1 MKKILVVLLVL
12 SISTIPF
19 VSAHPFTDETIPNL
33 SSNAPTGV
41 SEVIVFFS
49 EPVELEFSTIKVL
62 DNNGDQID
70 NKDTNYYED
79 EKSLIVTTN
88 PLEDGVYTVTTKV
101 LSKVD
106 GHLVPGAFLFA
117 VGDVV
122 IDPKLLENQSS
133 TELIFYPEAGAR
145 FPGIVGQ
152 TIVLGVVIASLIIWG
167 TQNKQSIKDELE
179 EVQNKHHQKFMY
191 VTGIGLVLVF
201 ISNILMIA
209 VQTVRLETSPI
220 EAIQTYFGTIW
231 LARMAITI
239 VLLGIWFALDRQRN
253 LPKKVQ
259 IPMLGALLA
268 LISTSSLIGHGA
280 ASGETLALILD
291 YVHNLVAAVWI
302 GGIFYFVFTLLPSL
316 SNLREENREKMSLA
330 LIPRFSIAFIISVGI
345 VIITGPLLM
354 WFLESDVGL
363 ITESVYGQLIMLKIA
378 IASVMVALGGFFQFR
393 VQKTAEKNYHS
404 GKINVHRKLKRTLK
418 VDAALGVIL
427 LGVVALLTNGT
438 LPEGE
443 FKDASA
449 QEIIYGFKT
458 IEFTDNAKFEIQI
471 TPFSSG
477 VNTILVKVTD
487 FNNNPIYDANELKVK
502 MANPSKNISP
512 IEIPME
518 VTNVENDIPIEFQG
532 ELTFGF
538 SGQWQMEI
546 ESQRTENANESKIV
560 NVLIKPR
567 LENIQAQ
574 VVEYEFPE
582 DAKPLYPLY
591 DGGNSIWISDPSAPR
606 LWEFSLDTQEFSSYS
621 FDGSSTTFLTMDKS
635 GKIWFTDTPGNQIGY
650 IDLETKEIT
659 TKTIPNLAPVTVS
672 NTPIFIQA
680 DFDGNIWIT
689 IVNKNKIMKYMPD
702 EDVFQNVSL
711 PEKDSLPFALSID
724 SDGNI
729 WYTATGTGKFGKI
742 DPQEGKLTQYS
753 KEIPLEGPEY
763 FLFDKNGDVWIAEHT
778 GTAITKFNP
787 VLETFESISVLDK
800 EALPFGMTFDRYGNI
815 WFAQHVVDSIG
826 IYDPDNND
834 LKEIPIPTEGSFIQ
848 FVTSDKNGK
857 IWFVEQE
864 GNKIG
869 TINTIELPVDLS
881 QIKTIDN
888 IENNIEMEYTEIAS
902 PLIALGIIATS
913 LFFVKSIYDK
923 RRLNSLINS

>member
-1 MKKILVVLLVL
+1 MKKILIILLVL
-12 SISTIPF
+12 SLTSIPF

-41 SEVIVFFS
+41 SEVIVYFS
-49 EPVELEFSTIKVL
+49 EPVELNFSTLKVL
-62 DNNGDQID
+62 DNNGNQID
-70 NKDTNYYED
+70 NKDTDYYQD
-79 EKSLIVTTN
+79 EKSLIVTTS

-133 TELIFYPEAGAR
+133 IDLIFYPEAGAR

-167 TQNKQSIKDELE
+167 TQNKQSIKEELE
-179 EVQNKHHQKFMY
+179 QVQIKHHQKFMSI
-191 VTGIGLVLVF
+191 TGIGLMLIF

-231 LARMAITI
+231 LARMIITI
-239 VLLGIWFALDRQRN
+239 VLLGIWFTLDRKTN
-253 LPKKVQ
+253 VTKKIQ
-259 IPMLGALLA
+259 IPMLVAMLA

-280 ASGETLALILD
+280 ASGETPALILD
-291 YVHNLVAAVWI
+291 YIHNLVAAVWI
-302 GGIFYFVFTLLPSL
+302 GGIFYFVFTLLPAL
-316 SNLREENREKMSLA
+316 SKLKEENREKMSLA
-330 LIPRFSIAFIISVGI
+330 LIPRFSIAFIISIGI

-363 ITESVYGQLIMLKIA
+363 ITESVYGQLIILKIA

-393 VQKTAEKNYHS
+393 VQKTAEKNFQS
-404 GKINVHRKLKRTLK
+404 GKIDVHRKLRRSLK
-418 VDAALGVIL
+418 VDAALGVVL

-438 LPEGE
+438 LPEGQ
-443 FKDASA
+443 FQDASA

-477 VNTILVKVTD
+477 VNTILVQVSD
-487 FNNNPIYDANELKVK
+487 FNNNPIYDANAIKVK

-518 VTNVENDIPIEFQG
+518 ITKEENNIPTEFQG
-532 ELTFGF
+532 EITFGF
-538 SGQWQMEI
+538 SGEWQLEV

-560 NVLIKPR
+560 NVLVKPR
-567 LENIQAQ
+567 LENIQTQ

-582 DAKPLYPLY
+582 TAKPLYPLY
-591 DGGNSIWISDPSAPR
+591 DGKNSIWISDPSAPR
-606 LWEFSLDTQEFSSYS
+606 LWEFSLETKEFSSYS
-621 FDGSSTTFLTMDKS
+621 FNGLATMFLTMDNT
-635 GKIWFTDTPGNQIGY
+635 GKIWFTDSPRNQIGY

-659 TKTIPNLAPVTVS
+659 TKTIPNLDPVMAD
-672 NTPIFIQA
+672 NKPIFIQA
-680 DFDGNIWIT
+680 DFDDNIWIT
-689 IVNKNKIMKYMPD
+689 IVNKNKILKYLPND
-702 EDVFQNVSL
+702 DVFKILEL
-711 PEKDSLPFALSID
+711 PERDSFPFALSID

-729 WYTATGTGKFGKI
+729 WYTATGIGKI
-742 DPQEGKLTQYS
+742 GYIDPDKGTITQYS
-753 KEIPLEGPEY
+753 KEIPLDGPE
-763 FLFDKNGDVWIAEHT
+763 FLLFDKNQDVWIAEHT
-778 GTAITKFNP
+778 GTSITKFNP
-787 VLETFESISVLDK
+787 VLETFERISVPNE

-815 WFAQHVVDSIG
+815 WFAQHVVDGIG
-826 IYDPDNND
+826 VYDPDNND
-834 LKEIPIPTEGSFIQ
+834 LKEVPIPTEGTFIQ
-848 FVTSDKNGK
+848 FMTSDKNGK
-857 IWFVEQE
+857 IWFIEQE

-869 TINTIELPVDLS
+869 TVNAIEVPVDVS
-881 QIKTIDN
+881 QVKTIDSVE
-888 IENNIEMEYTEIAS
+888 IKYTEIAS
-902 PLIALGIIATS
+902 PLIALGIIVTA
-913 LFFVKSIYDK
+913 LFFVKAIHDK

>member
-1 MKKILVVLLVL
+1 MKKILIILLVL
-12 SISTIPF
+12 SLTSIPF
-19 VSAHPFTDETIPNL
+19 VSAHPFTDETVPNL

-41 SEVIVFFS
+41 SEVIVYFS
-49 EPVELEFSTIKVL
+49 EPVELNFSTLKVL
-62 DNNGDQID
+62 DNNGNQID
-70 NKDTNYYED
+70 NKDTDYYQD
-79 EKSLIVTTN
+79 EKSLIVTTS

-133 TELIFYPEAGAR
+133 IDLIFYPEAGAR

-167 TQNKQSIKDELE
+167 TQNKQSIKEELE
-179 EVQNKHHQKFMY
+179 QVQIKHHQKFMSI
-191 VTGIGLVLVF
+191 TGIGLMLIF

-231 LARMAITI
+231 LARMIITI
-239 VLLGIWFALDRQRN
+239 VLLGIWFTLDRKTN
-253 LPKKVQ
+253 VTKKIQ
-259 IPMLGALLA
+259 IPMLVAMLA

-280 ASGETLALILD
+280 ASGETPALILD
-291 YVHNLVAAVWI
+291 YIHNLVAAVWI
-302 GGIFYFVFTLLPSL
+302 GGIFYFVFTLLPAL
-316 SNLREENREKMSLA
+316 SKLKEENREKMSLA
-330 LIPRFSIAFIISVGI
+330 LIPRFSIAFIISIGI

-363 ITESVYGQLIMLKIA
+363 ITESVYGQLIILKIA

-393 VQKTAEKNYHS
+393 VQKTAEKNFQS
-404 GKINVHRKLKRTLK
+404 GKIDVHRKLRRSLK
-418 VDAALGVIL
+418 VDAALGVVL

-438 LPEGE
+438 LPEGQ
-443 FKDASA
+443 FQDASA

-477 VNTILVKVTD
+477 VNTILVQVSD
-487 FNNNPIYDANELKVK
+487 FNNNPIYDANAIKVK

-518 VTNVENDIPIEFQG
+518 ITKEENDIPTEFQG
-532 ELTFGF
+532 EITFGF
-538 SGQWQMEI
+538 SGEWQLEV

-560 NVLIKPR
+560 NVLVKPR
-567 LENIQAQ
+567 LENIQTQ

-582 DAKPLYPLY
+582 TAKPLYPLY
-591 DGGNSIWISDPSAPR
+591 DGKNSIWISDPSAPR
-606 LWEFSLDTQEFSSYS
+606 LWEFSLETKEFSSYS
-621 FDGSSTTFLTMDKS
+621 FNGLATMFLTMDNT
-635 GKIWFTDTPGNQIGY
+635 GKIWFTDSPRNQIGY

-659 TKTIPNLAPVTVS
+659 TKTIPNLDPVMAD
-672 NTPIFIQA
+672 NKPIFIQA
-680 DFDGNIWIT
+680 DFDDNIWIT
-689 IVNKNKIMKYMPD
+689 IVNKNKILKYLPND
-702 EDVFQNVSL
+702 DVFKILEL
-711 PEKDSLPFALSID
+711 PERDSFPFALSID

-729 WYTATGTGKFGKI
+729 WYTATGIGKI
-742 DPQEGKLTQYS
+742 GYIDPDKGTITQYS
-753 KEIPLEGPEY
+753 KEIPLDGPE
-763 FLFDKNGDVWIAEHT
+763 FLLFDKNQDVWIAEHT
-778 GTAITKFNP
+778 GTSITKFNP
-787 VLETFESISVLDK
+787 VLETFERISVPNE

-815 WFAQHVVDSIG
+815 WFAQHVVDGIG
-826 IYDPDNND
+826 VYDPDNND
-834 LKEIPIPTEGSFIQ
+834 LKEVPIPTEGTFIQ
-848 FVTSDKNGK
+848 FMTSDKNGK
-857 IWFVEQE
+857 VWFVEQE

-869 TINTIELPVDLS
+869 TVNAIEIPVDVS
-881 QIKTIDN
+881 QVKTIDSS
-888 IENNIEMEYTEIAS
+888 EMKYTEIAS
-902 PLIALGIIATS
+902 PLIALGIIVTA
-913 LFFVKSIYDK
+913 LFYVKGIYDK
-923 RRLNSLINS
+923 RRLNDLINS

>member
-1 MKKILVVLLVL
+1 MKKILIILLVL
-12 SISTIPF
+12 SLTSIPF

-41 SEVIVFFS
+41 SEVIVYFS
-49 EPVELEFSTIKVL
+49 EPVELNFSTLKVL
-62 DNNGDQID
+62 DNNGNQID
-70 NKDTNYYED
+70 NKDTDYYQD
-79 EKSLIVTTN
+79 EKSLIVTTS

-133 TELIFYPEAGAR
+133 IDLIFYPEAGAR

-167 TQNKQSIKDELE
+167 TQNKQSIKEELE
-179 EVQNKHHQKFMY
+179 QVQIKHHQKFMSI
-191 VTGIGLVLVF
+191 TGIGLMLIF

-231 LARMAITI
+231 LARMIITI
-239 VLLGIWFALDRQRN
+239 VLLGIWFTLDRKTN
-253 LPKKVQ
+253 VTKKVQ
-259 IPMLGALLA
+259 IPMLVAMLA

-280 ASGETLALILD
+280 ASGETPALILD
-291 YVHNLVAAVWI
+291 YIHNLVAAVWI
-302 GGIFYFVFTLLPSL
+302 GGIFYFVFTLLPAL
-316 SNLREENREKMSLA
+316 SKLKEENREKMSLA
-330 LIPRFSIAFIISVGI
+330 LIPRFSIAFIISIGI

-363 ITESVYGQLIMLKIA
+363 ITESVYGQLIILKIA

-393 VQKTAEKNYHS
+393 VQKTAEKNFQS
-404 GKINVHRKLKRTLK
+404 GKIDVHRKLRRSLK
-418 VDAALGVIL
+418 VDAALGVVL

-438 LPEGE
+438 LPEGQ
-443 FKDASA
+443 FQDASA

-477 VNTILVKVTD
+477 VNTILVQVSD
-487 FNNNPIYDANELKVK
+487 FNNNPIYDANAIKVK

-518 VTNVENDIPIEFQG
+518 ITKEENDIPTEFQG
-532 ELTFGF
+532 EITFGF
-538 SGQWQMEI
+538 SGEWQLEV

-560 NVLIKPR
+560 NVLVKPR
-567 LENIQAQ
+567 LENIQTQ

-582 DAKPLYPLY
+582 TAKPLYPLY
-591 DGGNSIWISDPSAPR
+591 DGKNSIWISDPSAPR
-606 LWEFSLDTQEFSSYS
+606 LWEFSLETKEFSSYS
-621 FDGSSTTFLTMDKS
+621 FNGLSTMFLTMDNT
-635 GKIWFTDTPGNQIGY
+635 GKIWFTDSPRNQIGY

-659 TKTIPNLAPVTVS
+659 TKWIPNLDPVLAD
-672 NTPIFIQA
+672 NKPIFIQA
-680 DFDGNIWIT
+680 DFDDNIWIT
-689 IVNKNKIMKYMPD
+689 IVNKNKILKYLPD
-702 EDVFQNVSL
+702 DDVFKIVEL
-711 PEKDSLPFALSID
+711 PERDSLPFALSID

-729 WYTATGTGKFGKI
+729 WYTATGIGKI
-742 DPQEGKLTQYS
+742 GYIDPDKGTITQYS
-753 KEIPLEGPEY
+753 KEIPLDGPE
-763 FLFDKNGDVWIAEHT
+763 FLLFDKNQDVWIAEHT
-778 GTAITKFNP
+778 GTSITKFNP
-787 VLETFESISVLDK
+787 VLETFERISVPNE

-815 WFAQHVVDSIG
+815 WFAQHVVDGIG
-826 IYDPDNND
+826 VYDPDNND
-834 LKEIPIPTEGSFIQ
+834 LKEVPIPTEGTFIQ
-848 FVTSDKNGK
+848 FMTSDKNGK
-857 IWFVEQE
+857 VWFVEQE

-869 TINTIELPVDLS
+869 TVNAIEIPVDVS
-881 QIKTIDN
+881 QVKTIDSS
-888 IENNIEMEYTEIAS
+888 EMKYTEIAS
-902 PLIALGIIATS
+902 PLIALGIIATA
-913 LFFVKSIYDK
+913 LFYVKGIYDK
-923 RRLNSLINS
+923 RRLNDLINS

>member
-1 MKKILVVLLVL
+1 MKKILIILLVL
-12 SISTIPF
+12 SLTSIPF

-41 SEVIVFFS
+41 SEVIVYFS
-49 EPVELEFSTIKVL
+49 EPVELNFSTLKVL
-62 DNNGDQID
+62 DNNGNQID
-70 NKDTNYYED
+70 NKDTDYYQD
-79 EKSLIVTTN
+79 EKSLIVTTS

-133 TELIFYPEAGAR
+133 IDLIFYPEAGAR

-167 TQNKQSIKDELE
+167 TQNKQSIKEELE
-179 EVQNKHHQKFMY
+179 QVQIKHHQKFMSI
-191 VTGIGLVLVF
+191 TGIGLMLIF

-231 LARMAITI
+231 LARMIITI
-239 VLLGIWFALDRQRN
+239 VLLGIWFTLDRKTN
-253 LPKKVQ
+253 VTKKIQ
-259 IPMLGALLA
+259 IPMLVAMLA

-280 ASGETLALILD
+280 ASGETPALILD
-291 YVHNLVAAVWI
+291 YIHNLVAAVWI
-302 GGIFYFVFTLLPSL
+302 GGIFYFVFTLLPAL
-316 SNLREENREKMSLA
+316 SKLKEENREKMSLA
-330 LIPRFSIAFIISVGI
+330 LIPRFSIAFIISIGI

-363 ITESVYGQLIMLKIA
+363 ITESVYGQLIILKIA

-393 VQKTAEKNYHS
+393 VQKTAEKNFQS
-404 GKINVHRKLKRTLK
+404 GKIDVHRKLRRSLK
-418 VDAALGVIL
+418 VDAALGVVL

-438 LPEGE
+438 LPEGQ
-443 FKDASA
+443 FQDASA

-477 VNTILVKVTD
+477 VNTILVQVSD
-487 FNNNPIYDANELKVK
+487 FNNNPIYDANAIKVK
-502 MANPSKNISP
+502 MANPSKNIAP

-518 VTNVENDIPIEFQG
+518 ITKEENDIPTEFQG
-532 ELTFGF
+532 EITFGF
-538 SGQWQMEI
+538 SGEWQLEV

-560 NVLIKPR
+560 NVLVKPR
-567 LENIQAQ
+567 LENIQTQ

-582 DAKPLYPLY
+582 TAKPLYPLY
-591 DGGNSIWISDPSAPR
+591 DGKNSIWISDPSAPR
-606 LWEFSLDTQEFSSYS
+606 LWEFSLETKEFSSYS
-621 FDGSSTTFLTMDKS
+621 FNGLSTMFLTMDNT
-635 GKIWFTDTPGNQIGY
+635 GKIWFTDSPRNQIGY

-659 TKTIPNLAPVTVS
+659 TKTIPNLDPVMAD
-672 NTPIFIQA
+672 NKPIFIQA
-680 DFDGNIWIT
+680 DFDDNIWIT
-689 IVNKNKIMKYMPD
+689 IVNKNKILKYLPND
-702 EDVFQNVSL
+702 DVFKIVEL
-711 PEKDSLPFALSID
+711 PERDSLPFALSID

-729 WYTATGTGKFGKI
+729 WYTATGIGKI
-742 DPQEGKLTQYS
+742 GYIDPDKGTITQYS
-753 KEIPLEGPEY
+753 KEIPLDGPE
-763 FLFDKNGDVWIAEHT
+763 FLLFDKNQDVWIAEHT
-778 GTAITKFNP
+778 GTSITKFNP
-787 VLETFESISVLDK
+787 VLETFERISVPNE

-815 WFAQHVVDSIG
+815 WFAQHVVDGIG
-826 IYDPDNND
+826 VYDPDNND
-834 LKEIPIPTEGSFIQ
+834 LKEVPIPTEGTFIQ
-848 FVTSDKNGK
+848 FMTSDKNGK
-857 IWFVEQE
+857 VWFVEQE

-869 TINTIELPVDLS
+869 TVNAIEIPVDVS
-881 QIKTIDN
+881 QVKTIDSS
-888 IENNIEMEYTEIAS
+888 EMKYTEIAS
-902 PLIALGIIATS
+902 PLIALGIIATA
-913 LFFVKSIYDK
+913 LFYVKGIYDK
-923 RRLNSLINS
+923 RRLNDLINS

>member
-1 MKKILVVLLVL
+1 MKKILIVLLVL
-12 SISTIPF
+12 SVSSIPF

-49 EPVELEFSTIKVL
+49 EPIEIEFSVIKVL
-62 DNNGDQID
+62 DSNGNQID

-79 EKSLIVTTN
+79 EKSLIVTTE

-133 TELIFYPEAGAR
+133 IDLIFYPEAGAR

-167 TQNKQSIKDELE
+167 TQNKQSIKEELE
-179 EVQNKHHQKFMY
+179 QVQIKHHQKFMTI
-191 VTGIGLVLVF
+191 TGIGLMLVF

-220 EAIQTYFGTIW
+220 ESIQTYFGTIW
-231 LARMAITI
+231 LARMIITI
-239 VLLGIWFALDRQRN
+239 VLLGLWFALDRKTN
-253 LPKKVQ
+253 VTKKIQ
-259 IPMLGALLA
+259 IPMLGAMLA

-280 ASGETLALILD
+280 ASGETPALILD

-316 SNLREENREKMSLA
+316 SNLKEESREKMSLA
-330 LIPRFSIAFIISVGI
+330 LIPRFSIAFIISIGI

-363 ITESVYGQLIMLKIA
+363 ITESVYGQLIILKIA

-393 VQKTAEKNYHS
+393 VQKTAEKNFQS
-404 GKINVHRKLKRTLK
+404 GKINVHRKLRRSLK

-443 FKDASA
+443 FRDASA

-477 VNTILVKVTD
+477 VNTILVQVSD
-487 FNNNPIYDANELKVK
+487 FNNNPIYDANAIKVK

-518 VTNVENDIPIEFQG
+518 ITKEENDIPIEFQG

-538 SGQWQMEI
+538 SGEWQLEI

-560 NVLIKPR
+560 NVLVKPR
-567 LENIQAQ
+567 LENIQTQ
-574 VVEYEFPE
+574 IVEYEFPE
-582 DAKPLYPLY
+582 TAKPLYPLY
-591 DGGNSIWISDPSAPR
+591 DGKNSIWISDPSSPR
-606 LWEFSLDTQEFSSYS
+606 LWEFSLETQEFSSYS
-621 FDGSSTTFLTMDKS
+621 FNGLGTMFLTMDS
-635 GKIWFTDTPGNQIGY
+635 TGKIWFTDSPRNQIGY
-650 IDLETKEIT
+650 IDLATKEIT
-659 TKTIPNLAPVTVS
+659 TKTIPNLDPVMAS
-672 NTPIFIQA
+672 NKPIFIQA
-680 DFDGNIWIT
+680 DFDDNIWIT
-689 IVNKNKIMKYMPD
+689 IVNKNKILKYIPD
-702 EDVFQNVSL
+702 DDVFKIVEL
-711 PEKDSLPFALSID
+711 PERDSFPFALSID

-742 DPQEGKLTQYS
+742 DPQEGKITQYS

-763 FLFDKNGDVWIAEHT
+763 LLFDKNEDVWIAEHT

-787 VLETFESISVLDK
+787 VLETFESISVPDE

-815 WFAQHVVDSIG
+815 WFAQHVIDSIG
-826 IYDPDNND
+826 VYDPDNND
-834 LKEIPIPTEGSFIQ
+834 LIEVPISTEGSFIQ
-848 FVTSDKNGK
+848 FMTSDKNGK

-869 TINTIELPVDLS
+869 TVNTIEIPVDVS
-881 QIKTIDN
+881 QIKTIDSVE
-888 IENNIEMEYTEIAS
+888 IEYTEIAS
-902 PLIALGIIATS
+902 PLIALGIIATA

>member
-1 MKKILVVLLVL
+1 MKKILIILLVL
-12 SISTIPF
+12 SLTSIPF

-41 SEVIVFFS
+41 SEVIVYFS
-49 EPVELEFSTIKVL
+49 EPVELNFSTLKVL
-62 DNNGDQID
+62 DNNGNQID
-70 NKDTNYYED
+70 NKDTDYYED
-79 EKSLIVTTN
+79 EKSLIVTTS

-133 TELIFYPEAGAR
+133 IDLIFYPEAGAR

-167 TQNKQSIKDELE
+167 TQNKQSIKEELE
-179 EVQNKHHQKFMY
+179 QVQIKHHQKFMSI
-191 VTGIGLVLVF
+191 TGIGLMLIF

-209 VQTVRLETSPI
+209 VQTVRLETSPM

-231 LARMAITI
+231 LARMIITI
-239 VLLGIWFALDRQRN
+239 VLLGIWFTLDRKTN
-253 LPKKVQ
+253 VTKKIQ
-259 IPMLGALLA
+259 IPMLVAMLA

-280 ASGETLALILD
+280 ASGETPALILD
-291 YVHNLVAAVWI
+291 YIHNLVAAVWI
-302 GGIFYFVFTLLPSL
+302 GGIFYFVFTLLPAL
-316 SNLREENREKMSLA
+316 SKLKEENREKMSLA
-330 LIPRFSIAFIISVGI
+330 LIPRFSIAFIISIGI

-363 ITESVYGQLIMLKIA
+363 ITESVYGQLIILKIA

-393 VQKTAEKNYHS
+393 VQKTAEKNFQS
-404 GKINVHRKLKRTLK
+404 GKIDVHRKLRRSLK
-418 VDAALGVIL
+418 VDAALGVVL

-438 LPEGE
+438 LPEGQ
-443 FKDASA
+443 FQDASA

-477 VNTILVKVTD
+477 VNTILVQVSD
-487 FNNNPIYDANELKVK
+487 FNNNPIYDANAIKVK

-518 VTNVENDIPIEFQG
+518 ITKEENDIPTEFQG
-532 ELTFGF
+532 EITFGF
-538 SGQWQMEI
+538 SGEWQLEI

-560 NVLIKPR
+560 NVLVKPR
-567 LENIQAQ
+567 LENIQTQ

-582 DAKPLYPLY
+582 TAKPLYPLY
-591 DGGNSIWISDPSAPR
+591 DGKNSIWISDPSAPR
-606 LWEFSLDTQEFSSYS
+606 LWEFSLETKEFSSYS
-621 FDGSSTTFLTMDKS
+621 FNGLATMFLTMDNT
-635 GKIWFTDTPGNQIGY
+635 GKIWFTDSPRNQIGY

-659 TKTIPNLAPVTVS
+659 TKTIPNLDPVMAD
-672 NTPIFIQA
+672 NKPIFIQA
-680 DFDGNIWIT
+680 DFDDNIWIT
-689 IVNKNKIMKYMPD
+689 IVNKNKILKYVPD
-702 EDVFQNVSL
+702 DDVFKIVEL
-711 PEKDSLPFALSID
+711 PERDSLPFALSID

-729 WYTATGTGKFGKI
+729 WYTATGIGKI
-742 DPQEGKLTQYS
+742 GYIDPDKGTITQYS
-753 KEIPLEGPEY
+753 KEIPLDGPE
-763 FLFDKNGDVWIAEHT
+763 FLLFDKNQDVWIAEHT
-778 GTAITKFNP
+778 GTSITKFNP
-787 VLETFESISVLDK
+787 VLETFERISVPNE

-815 WFAQHVVDSIG
+815 WFAQHVVDGIG
-826 IYDPDNND
+826 VYDPDNND
-834 LKEIPIPTEGSFIQ
+834 LKEVPIPTEGTFIQ
-848 FVTSDKNGK
+848 FMTSDKNGK
-857 IWFVEQE
+857 VWFVEQE

-869 TINTIELPVDLS
+869 TVNAIEIPVDVS
-881 QIKTIDN
+881 QVKTIDSS
-888 IENNIEMEYTEIAS
+888 EMKYTEIAS
-902 PLIALGIIATS
+902 PLIALGIIVTA
-913 LFFVKSIYDK
+913 LFYVKGIYDK
-923 RRLNSLINS
+923 RRLNDLINS

>member
-1 MKKILVVLLVL
+1 MKKILIILLVL
-12 SISTIPF
+12 SLTSIPF

-41 SEVIVFFS
+41 SEVIVYFS
-49 EPVELEFSTIKVL
+49 EPVELNFSALKVL
-62 DNNGDQID
+62 DNNGNQID
-70 NKDTNYYED
+70 NKDTDYYQD
-79 EKSLIVTTN
+79 EKSLIVTTS

-133 TELIFYPEAGAR
+133 IDLIFYPEAGAR

-167 TQNKQSIKDELE
+167 TQNKQSIKEELE
-179 EVQNKHHQKFMY
+179 QVQIKHHQKFMSI
-191 VTGIGLVLVF
+191 TGIGLMLIF

-231 LARMAITI
+231 LARMIITI
-239 VLLGIWFALDRQRN
+239 VLLGIWFTLDRKTN
-253 LPKKVQ
+253 VTKKIQ
-259 IPMLGALLA
+259 IPMLVAMLA

-280 ASGETLALILD
+280 ASGETPALILD
-291 YVHNLVAAVWI
+291 YIHNLVAAVWI
-302 GGIFYFVFTLLPSL
+302 GGIFYFVFTLLPAL
-316 SNLREENREKMSLA
+316 SKLKEENREKMSLA
-330 LIPRFSIAFIISVGI
+330 LIPRFSIAFIISIGI

-363 ITESVYGQLIMLKIA
+363 ITESVYGQLIILKIA

-393 VQKTAEKNYHS
+393 VQKTAEKNFQS
-404 GKINVHRKLKRTLK
+404 GKIDVHRKLRRSLK
-418 VDAALGVIL
+418 VDAALGVVL

-438 LPEGE
+438 LPEGQ
-443 FKDASA
+443 FQDASA

-477 VNTILVKVTD
+477 VNTILVQVSD
-487 FNNNPIYDANELKVK
+487 FNNNPIYDANAIKVK

-518 VTNVENDIPIEFQG
+518 ITKEENDIPTEFQG
-532 ELTFGF
+532 EITFGF
-538 SGQWQMEI
+538 SGEWQLEV

-560 NVLIKPR
+560 NVLVKPR
-567 LENIQAQ
+567 LENIQTQ

-582 DAKPLYPLY
+582 TAKPLYPLY
-591 DGGNSIWISDPSAPR
+591 DGKNSIWISDPSAPR
-606 LWEFSLDTQEFSSYS
+606 LWEFSLETKEFSSYS
-621 FDGSSTTFLTMDKS
+621 FNGLATMFLTMDNT
-635 GKIWFTDTPGNQIGY
+635 GKIWFTDSPRNQIGY

-659 TKTIPNLAPVTVS
+659 TKTIPNLDPVMAD
-672 NTPIFIQA
+672 NKPIFIQA
-680 DFDGNIWIT
+680 DFDDNIWIT
-689 IVNKNKIMKYMPD
+689 IVNKNKILKYLPND
-702 EDVFQNVSL
+702 DVFKILEL
-711 PEKDSLPFALSID
+711 PERDSLPFALSID

-729 WYTATGTGKFGKI
+729 WYTATGIGKI
-742 DPQEGKLTQYS
+742 GYIDPDKGTITQYS
-753 KEIPLEGPEY
+753 KEIPLDGPE
-763 FLFDKNGDVWIAEHT
+763 FLLFDKNQDVWIAEHT
-778 GTAITKFNP
+778 GTSITKFNP
-787 VLETFESISVLDK
+787 VLETFERISVPNE

-815 WFAQHVVDSIG
+815 WFAQHVVDGIG
-826 IYDPDNND
+826 VYDPDNND
-834 LKEIPIPTEGSFIQ
+834 LKEVPIPTEGTFIQ
-848 FVTSDKNGK
+848 FMTSDKNGK
-857 IWFVEQE
+857 VWFVEQE

-869 TINTIELPVDLS
+869 TVNAIEIPVDVS
-881 QIKTIDN
+881 QVKTIDSS
-888 IENNIEMEYTEIAS
+888 EMKYTEIAS
-902 PLIALGIIATS
+902 PLIALGIIVTA
-913 LFFVKSIYDK
+913 LFYVKGIYDK
-923 RRLNSLINS
+923 RRLNDLINS

>member
-1 MKKILVVLLVL
+1 MKKIFVILLVISL
-12 SISTIPF
+12 SSIPF

-33 SSNAPTGV
+33 SSNAPTGI

-49 EPVELEFSTIKVL
+49 EPVEIEFSTIKVL
-62 DNNGDQID
+62 DNNGNQID

-79 EKSLIVTTN
+79 EKSLIVTTS

-133 TELIFYPEAGAR
+133 IDLIFYPEAGAR

-167 TQNKQSIKDELE
+167 TQNKQSIKEELE
-179 EVQNKHHQKFMY
+179 QVQIKHHQKFMSI
-191 VTGIGLVLVF
+191 TGIGLMLVF

-231 LARMAITI
+231 LARMIITI
-239 VLLGIWFALDRQRN
+239 VLLGIWFALDRKTN
-253 LPKKVQ
+253 VTKKIQ
-259 IPMLGALLA
+259 IPMLVAMLA

-280 ASGETLALILD
+280 ASGETPALILD
-291 YVHNLVAAVWI
+291 YIHNLVAAVWI
-302 GGIFYFVFTLLPSL
+302 GGIFYFVFALLPSL
-316 SNLREENREKMSLA
+316 SKLKEESREKMSLA
-330 LIPRFSIAFIISVGI
+330 LIPRFSIAFIISIGI

-363 ITESVYGQLIMLKIA
+363 ITESVYGQLIILKIA

-393 VQKTAEKNYHS
+393 VQKTAEKNFQS
-404 GKINVHRKLKRTLK
+404 GKINVHKKLKRSLK
-418 VDAALGVIL
+418 IDATLGVIL
-427 LGVVALLTNGT
+427 LGIVALLTNGT
-438 LPEGE
+438 LPAGE
-443 FKDASA
+443 IQNADA

-471 TPFSSG
+471 SPFSSG
-477 VNTILVKVTD
+477 VNTILVKVSD
-487 FNNNPIYDANELKVK
+487 VDNNPIYDSNQLKVK
-502 MANPSKNISP
+502 IANPSKNISP

-518 VTNVENDIPIEFQG
+518 ITKEDNDIPVEFQG

-538 SGQWQMEI
+538 SGEWQLEI

-560 NVLIKPR
+560 NVLVKPR
-567 LENIQAQ
+567 LENIQTQ
-574 VVEYEFPE
+574 IVEYEFPE
-582 DAKPLYPLY
+582 TAKPLYPLY
-591 DGGNSIWISDPSAPR
+591 DGKNSIWISDPSAPR
-606 LWEFSLDTQEFSSYS
+606 LWEFSLETQEFSSYS
-621 FDGSSTTFLTMDKS
+621 FNGLATMFLTMDNT
-635 GKIWFTDTPGNQIGY
+635 GKIWFTDSPRNQIGY

-659 TKTIPNLAPVTVS
+659 TKTIPNLDPVMAD
-672 NTPIFIQA
+672 NKPIFIQA
-680 DFDGNIWIT
+680 DFDDNIWIT
-689 IVNKNKIMKYMPD
+689 IVNKNKILKYLPD
-702 EDVFQNVSL
+702 DDVFKIIEL
-711 PEKDSLPFALSID
+711 PERDSFPFALSID
-724 SDGNI
+724 SDGDI
-729 WYTATGTGKFGKI
+729 WYTATGIGKI
-742 DPQEGKLTQYS
+742 GEIDPKEGKITQYS
-753 KEIPLEGPEY
+753 KQIPLNGPEY
-763 FLFDKNGDVWIAEHT
+763 LLFDKNENVWIAEHT

-787 VLETFESISVLDK
+787 VLETFESISVQDE

-826 IYDPDNND
+826 VYDPDNND
-834 LKEIPIPTEGSFIQ
+834 LKEVPISTEGSFIQ
-848 FVTSDKNGK
+848 FMTSDKNGK
-857 IWFVEQE
+857 VWFVEQE

-869 TINTIELPVDLS
+869 TVNTIEIPVDVS
-881 QIKTIDN
+881 QVTTIDST
-888 IENNIEMEYTEIAS
+888 EMKYTEIAS
-902 PLIALGIIATS
+902 PLIALGIIVTS
-913 LFFVKSIYDK
+913 LFYVKSVYDK
-923 RRLNSLINS
+923 RRLNALINS

>member
-1 MKKILVVLLVL
+1 MKKILIILLVL
-12 SISTIPF
+12 SLTSIPF

-41 SEVIVFFS
+41 SEVIVYFS
-49 EPVELEFSTIKVL
+49 EPVELNFSTLKVL
-62 DNNGDQID
+62 DNNGNQID
-70 NKDTNYYED
+70 NKDTDYYQD
-79 EKSLIVTTN
+79 EKSLIVTTS

-133 TELIFYPEAGAR
+133 IDLIFYPEAGAR

-167 TQNKQSIKDELE
+167 TQNKQSIKEELE
-179 EVQNKHHQKFMY
+179 QVQIKHHQKFMSI
-191 VTGIGLVLVF
+191 TGIGLMLIF

-231 LARMAITI
+231 LARMIITI
-239 VLLGIWFALDRQRN
+239 VLLGIWFTLDRKTN
-253 LPKKVQ
+253 VTKKIQ
-259 IPMLGALLA
+259 IPMLVAMLA

-280 ASGETLALILD
+280 ASGETPALILD
-291 YVHNLVAAVWI
+291 YIHNLVAAVWI
-302 GGIFYFVFTLLPSL
+302 GGIFYFVFTLLPAL
-316 SNLREENREKMSLA
+316 SKLKEENREKMSLA
-330 LIPRFSIAFIISVGI
+330 LIPRFSIAFIISIGI

-363 ITESVYGQLIMLKIA
+363 ITESVYGQLIILKIA

-393 VQKTAEKNYHS
+393 VQKTAEKNFQS
-404 GKINVHRKLKRTLK
+404 GKIDVHRKLRRSLK
-418 VDAALGVIL
+418 VDAALGVVL

-438 LPEGE
+438 LPEGQ
-443 FKDASA
+443 FQDASA

-477 VNTILVKVTD
+477 VNTILVQVSD
-487 FNNNPIYDANELKVK
+487 FNNNPIYDANAIKVK
-502 MANPSKNISP
+502 MANPSKNIAP

-518 VTNVENDIPIEFQG
+518 ITKEENDIPTEFQG
-532 ELTFGF
+532 EITFGF
-538 SGQWQMEI
+538 SGEWQLEV

-560 NVLIKPR
+560 NVLVKPR
-567 LENIQAQ
+567 LENIQTQ

-582 DAKPLYPLY
+582 TAKPLYPLY
-591 DGGNSIWISDPSAPR
+591 DGKNSIWISDPSAPR
-606 LWEFSLDTQEFSSYS
+606 LWEFSLETKEFSSYS
-621 FDGSSTTFLTMDKS
+621 FNGLSTMFLTMDNT
-635 GKIWFTDTPGNQIGY
+635 GKIWFTDSPRNQIGY

-659 TKTIPNLAPVTVS
+659 TKTIPNLDPVMAD
-672 NTPIFIQA
+672 NKPIFIQA
-680 DFDGNIWIT
+680 DFDDNIWIT
-689 IVNKNKIMKYMPD
+689 IVNKNKILKYLPND
-702 EDVFQNVSL
+702 DVFKIVEL
-711 PEKDSLPFALSID
+711 PERDSFPFALSID

-729 WYTATGTGKFGKI
+729 WYTATGIGKI
-742 DPQEGKLTQYS
+742 GYIDPDKGTITQYS
-753 KEIPLEGPEY
+753 KEIPLDGPE
-763 FLFDKNGDVWIAEHT
+763 FLLFDKNQDVWIAEHT
-778 GTAITKFNP
+778 GTSITKFNP
-787 VLETFESISVLDK
+787 VLETFERISVPNE

-815 WFAQHVVDSIG
+815 WFAQHVVDGIG
-826 IYDPDNND
+826 VYDPDNND
-834 LKEIPIPTEGSFIQ
+834 LKEVPIPTEGTFIQ
-848 FVTSDKNGK
+848 FMTSDKNGK
-857 IWFVEQE
+857 VWFVEQE

-869 TINTIELPVDLS
+869 TVNAIEIPVDVS
-881 QIKTIDN
+881 QVKTIDSS
-888 IENNIEMEYTEIAS
+888 EMKYTEIAS
-902 PLIALGIIATS
+902 PLIALGIIVTA
-913 LFFVKSIYDK
+913 LFYVKGIYDK
-923 RRLNSLINS
+923 RRLNDLINS

>member
-1 MKKILVVLLVL
+1 MKKILIILLVL
-12 SISTIPF
+12 SLTSIPF

-41 SEVIVFFS
+41 SEVIVYFS
-49 EPVELEFSTIKVL
+49 EPVELNFSTLKVL
-62 DNNGDQID
+62 DNNGNQID
-70 NKDTNYYED
+70 NKDTDYYQD
-79 EKSLIVTTN
+79 EKSLIVTTS

-133 TELIFYPEAGAR
+133 IDLIFYPEAGAR

-167 TQNKQSIKDELE
+167 TQNKQSIKEELE
-179 EVQNKHHQKFMY
+179 QVQIKHHQKFMSI
-191 VTGIGLVLVF
+191 TGIGLMLIF

-231 LARMAITI
+231 LARMIITI
-239 VLLGIWFALDRQRN
+239 VLLGIWFTLDRKTN
-253 LPKKVQ
+253 VTKKIQ
-259 IPMLGALLA
+259 IPMLVAMLA

-280 ASGETLALILD
+280 ASGETPALILD
-291 YVHNLVAAVWI
+291 YIHNLVAAVWI
-302 GGIFYFVFTLLPSL
+302 GGIFYFVFTLLPAL
-316 SNLREENREKMSLA
+316 SKLKEENREKMSLA
-330 LIPRFSIAFIISVGI
+330 LIPRFSIAFIISIGI

-363 ITESVYGQLIMLKIA
+363 ITESVYGQLIILKIV

-393 VQKTAEKNYHS
+393 VQKTAEKNFQS
-404 GKINVHRKLKRTLK
+404 GKIDVHRKLRRSLK
-418 VDAALGVIL
+418 VDAALGVVL

-438 LPEGE
+438 LPEGQ
-443 FKDASA
+443 FQDASA

-477 VNTILVKVTD
+477 VNTILVQVSD
-487 FNNNPIYDANELKVK
+487 FNNNPIYDANAIKVK

-518 VTNVENDIPIEFQG
+518 ITKEENDIPTEFQG
-532 ELTFGF
+532 EITFGF
-538 SGQWQMEI
+538 SGEWQLEV

-560 NVLIKPR
+560 NVLVKPR
-567 LENIQAQ
+567 LENIQTQ

-582 DAKPLYPLY
+582 TAKPLYPLY
-591 DGGNSIWISDPSAPR
+591 DGKNSIWISDPSAPR
-606 LWEFSLDTQEFSSYS
+606 LWEFSLETKEFSSYS
-621 FDGSSTTFLTMDKS
+621 FNGLATMFLTMDNT
-635 GKIWFTDTPGNQIGY
+635 GKIWFTDSPRNQIGY

-659 TKTIPNLAPVTVS
+659 TKTIPNLDPVMAD
-672 NTPIFIQA
+672 NKPIFIQA
-680 DFDGNIWIT
+680 DFDDNIWIT
-689 IVNKNKIMKYMPD
+689 IVNKNKILKYLPND
-702 EDVFQNVSL
+702 DVFKILEL
-711 PEKDSLPFALSID
+711 PERDSFPFALSID

-729 WYTATGTGKFGKI
+729 WYTATGIGKI
-742 DPQEGKLTQYS
+742 GYIDPDKGTITQYS
-753 KEIPLEGPEY
+753 KEIPLDGPE
-763 FLFDKNGDVWIAEHT
+763 FLLFDKNQDVWIAEHT
-778 GTAITKFNP
+778 GTSITKFNP
-787 VLETFESISVLDK
+787 VLETFERISVPNE

-815 WFAQHVVDSIG
+815 WFAQHVVDGIG
-826 IYDPDNND
+826 VYDPDNND
-834 LKEIPIPTEGSFIQ
+834 LKEVPIPTEGTFIQ
-848 FVTSDKNGK
+848 FMTSDKNGK
-857 IWFVEQE
+857 VWFVEQE

-869 TINTIELPVDLS
+869 TVNAIEIPVDVS
-881 QIKTIDN
+881 QVKTIDSS
-888 IENNIEMEYTEIAS
+888 EMKYTEIAS
-902 PLIALGIIATS
+902 PLIALGIIVTA
-913 LFFVKSIYDK
+913 LFYVKGIYDK
-923 RRLNSLINS
+923 RRLNDLINS